1 MARSTRTDSGAR
13 ALYGCIGLL
22 LCGCAT
28 KAPPAS
34 SATVQTH
41 FATPRALVEALVTA
55 CRSGDT
61 AALVAAVGSAN
72 KALVESG
79 NAATDRAQC
88 QRFVVAADTMTRL
101 DPAGPDR
108 LVLVVGGYDYPMP
121 VPLVKDAQGWRLDT
135 AAGAAEIT
143 RRAIGMNELR
153 AIAVCRTAAPGTP
166 ASADG
171 YTFRALSGP
180 GATLVAAPIEYRR
193 TGVMTFLV
201 GGDGAVYQQDLGAD
215 TTRIASAMMTGAAPD
230 ASWTVVTD

>member
-1 MARSTRTDSGAR
+1 MARSTWTDAGAR

-22 LCGCAT
+22 LCGCAA

-34 SATVQTH
+34 SAAVQTH
-41 FATPRALVEALVTA
+41 FATPRALVEALVAA

-61 AALVAAVGSAN
+61 AALVAAVGPAN

-88 QRFVVAADTMTRL
+88 QRFVAAADTMTRL

-108 LVLVVGGYDYPMP
+108 LVLVVGADDYPMP

-135 AAGAAEIT
+135 VAGAAEIT

-153 AIAVCRTAAPGTP
+153 TIAACRAATPNPP

-180 GATLVAAPIEYRR
+180 GATLLAAPIEYRR

-201 GGDGAVYQQDLGAD
+201 GKDGTVYQKDLGAD
-215 TTRIASAMMTGAAPD
+215 TTQLASAMTGAAPD
-230 ASWTVVTD
+230 ASWTIVTD